1 MLSALAR
8 DGLHFAVR
16 WWVDWVTRGA
26 TTEAAMTFK
35 ELALPMIARGVPV
48 DVVQPLGKACFSV
61 GRRGTL
67 DPNKIE
73 EWNDENPEYNVACVG
88 YPEGV
93 VILDCDSP
101 GLPARIEEETGH
113 KLPLTFT
120 VKSAGKGC
128 AHLYFRQT
136 DVSRRLGNK
145 RGADGQSKLFDLQS
159 DGQYVVGPNSRLK
172 KEDGTVS
179 TYELYRD
186 VPIVDFPE
194 WLESW
199 ILRYPDNRT
208 RSGKGGDQ
216 TAVER
221 VVDRYLEILEPEDMF
236 GIPDLVFG
244 DVHNT
249 LKSIGAYLID
259 ENRDWDEI
267 AGLLTR
273 LGQEYG
279 HRAPE
284 KKDTEDLVKWFK
296 THYCEPMN
304 LEPRNLPYPKFV
316 YSVPGKHCIAFPTQE
331 AFDAGVAK
339 ILLEEFKAPP
349 EGPKNWQALFHT
361 YEELRDAPPVKFAID
376 GFLQQEGITILG
388 ALPAQGKTLVALAMC
403 KALLEGTP
411 LFGHFNVSDPAERV
425 VYLIPESGKS
435 PFAHRLRAFRLMK
448 HVESKRM
455 FCRTF
460 SMPGNI
466 SLTDPLLLEACK
478 GADVFLDT
486 AIRFLPGDESSSSDQ
501 RVFAQTLFDLLAA
514 GARTVTGLHHS
525 AKSSETSQFMTLEN
539 ILRGSGELGAML
551 CSCWGLRMCDVSRTK
566 LWIQN
571 VKARDYMPCD
581 PFVVEGRPS
590 IDLDG
595 HFKLTHEPSLAGE
608 MSEHLPRRGNAEG
621 RPRNEKAVKH
631 TTEILNLHVQGVGTR
646 EIGRRLGVPK
656 STVSRLITENAESVG
671 GTSHPS
677 GDGPPTEGLL

>member
-1 MLSALAR
+1 
-8 DGLHFAVR
+8 
-16 WWVDWVTRGA
+16 
-26 TTEAAMTFK
+26 MTFK

-67 DPNKIE
+67 DPKRVE
-73 EWNDENPEYNVACVG
+73 QWNIENPNYNVACVG

-101 GLPARIEEETGH
+101 GLPARIEEETGQ
-113 KLPLTFT
+113 KLPVTFT

-136 DVSRRLGNK
+136 DVSRRLSNK
-145 RGADGQSKLFDLQS
+145 RGADGQTKLFDLQS
-159 DGQYVVGPNSRLK
+159 DGQYVVGPNSKLK

-179 TYELYRD
+179 TYELFRD
-186 VPIVDFPE
+186 APIADFPD
-194 WLESW
+194 WLEPW
-199 ILRYPDNRT
+199 ILKYPDNRT
-208 RSGKGGDQ
+208 RSGKDGDQ
-216 TAVER
+216 TVVER
-221 VVDRYLEILEPEDMF
+221 IVDRYLANLEPEDMF

-259 ENRDWDEI
+259 GERSWDDI
-267 AGLLTR
+267 SDILSR
-273 LGQEYG
+273 LGHEYG

-284 KKDTEDLVKWFK
+284 KKDTEDLVRWFRA
-296 THYCEPMN
+296 HHCEPMA
-304 LEPRNLPYPKFV
+304 LESRNLPYPNPKLI
-316 YSVPGKHCIAFPTQE
+316 YSVPGKHCIPYQTQE

-349 EGPKNWQALFHT
+349 EGPKNWQTLFHT
-361 YEELRDAPPVKFAID
+361 YEDLRDAPPVKFAIE
-376 GFLQQEGITILG
+376 GFLQEEGITILG

-403 KALLEGTP
+403 KSLLEGTP
-411 LFGHFNVSDPAERV
+411 LFGHFNVSVPAERV

-448 HVESKRM
+448 HIESKRM

-460 SMPGNI
+460 SMPGI
-466 SLTDPLLLEACK
+466 IPLDDPLLREACK

-525 AKSSETSQFMTLEN
+525 AKSSEASQFMTLEN

-551 CSCWGLRMCDVSRTK
+551 CSCWGLRMCDVSKTK

-590 IDLDG
+590 IDLGG
-595 HFKLTHEPSLAGE
+595 HFKLTHEPGLAGDL
-608 MSEHLPRRGNAEG
+608 SEHLPRRGNVGG
-621 RPRNEKAVKH
+621 RPRG
-631 TTEILNLHVQGVGTR
+631 TDDQQLTQILALHAQRVGVR
-646 EIGRRLGVPK
+646 EIGRRLSVPP
-656 STVSRLITENAESVG
+656 STVSRAIRENAETVG
-671 GTSHPS
+671 GTPLPLR
-677 GDGPPTEGLL
+677 GGPPTEG